1 MAFVQ
6 RFRHMGANTF
16 DELQKKYLKKL
27 LEMKP
32 QNTQCIHF
40 VGDRYDFE
48 AEKSLKSEERQRRQ
62 RSQISPEYIPADE
75 IEVPE
80 WKEFM
85 NNPKNKANLLNC
97 VSCSWER
104 NISSLE
110 YNISI
115 VLGGTFLDGKKKQ

>member
-1 MAFVQ
+1 MRKGTKSNFISTLEREVSTLWQEEQALPDSHIRTTYIVDAMAFVQ

-48 AEKSLKSEERQRRQ
+48 AEK
-62 RSQISPEYIPADE
+62 A
-75 IEVPE
+75 EVPD
-80 WKEFM
+80 
-85 NNPKNKANLLNC
+85 L
-97 VSCSWER
+97 S
-104 NISSLE
+104 
-110 YNISI
+110 
-115 VLGGTFLDGKKKQ
+115 